1 MVQRKPSFR
10 AQVIGLT
17 HAEVQETCGLL
28 SRRKIPC
35 VPIRPEAGQI
45 ASR

>member
-1 MVQRKPSFR
+1 MKLVE
-10 AQVIGLT
+10 ALMTGLT
-17 HAEVQETCGLL
+17 QGEVQETCSLL

-35 VPIRPEAGQI
+35 VPIKPEAGQI